1 MIKNVWS
8 NAVKMNKKSKLF
20 YLADYFFV
28 FFLRSNTWKKQAQP
42 ETLDSPSVNEKQ
54 EVSSVMYN

>member
-20 YLADYFFV
+20 YLADVFF

-54 EVSSVMYN
+54 EVSFVMFN